1 MDKIES
7 CPPIFSPLN
16 IQIHNSQYASKM
28 GCKFHIDVNITL
40 TSGCTVPRFLFC
52 AHDCVLSYRY
62 SVVVE
67 GERGN
72 RPHIYCLEQL
82 LQEAVSTPHC
92 PTPFVDPHTRYG
104 SPQRACV
111 FYSRHTPQ
119 FPLSANRPGARCNIE
134 AV

>member
-1 MDKIES
+1 MTT
-7 CPPIFSPLN
+7 
-16 IQIHNSQYASKM
+16 
-28 GCKFHIDVNITL
+28 GCAF
-40 TSGCTVPRFLFC
+40 PRFLFW

-92 PTPFVDPHTRYG
+92 PTLFTDPHTRYG
-104 SPQRACV
+104 SPQQSCV
-111 FYSRHTPQ
+111 FYSRHTPR
-119 FPLSANRPGARCNIE
+119 FPLSANRPEARCNIE

>member
-1 MDKIES
+1 MTT
-7 CPPIFSPLN
+7 
-16 IQIHNSQYASKM
+16 
-28 GCKFHIDVNITL
+28 GCAF
-40 TSGCTVPRFLFC
+40 PRFLFW

-92 PTPFVDPHTRYG
+92 PTHRLLTHIHVTAH
-104 SPQRACV
+104 
-111 FYSRHTPQ
+111 H
-119 FPLSANRPGARCNIE
+119 NRPVCFTPGTLLSFLLIGPRHGVI
-134 AV
+134 

>member
-1 MDKIES
+1 M
-7 CPPIFSPLN
+7 
-16 IQIHNSQYASKM
+16 H
-28 GCKFHIDVNITL
+28 
-40 TSGCTVPRFLFC
+40 RFLFC

-111 FYSRHTPQ
+111 FYSGHTPQ